1 VFGKPVALQVA
12 LLDSLLPGDRNEEK
26 NKMFSELVGTSHA
39 GRKLALRGHLL
50 ALFALGLALSLYPSK
65 AHAQVVGEL
74 RANIPFQFHVGNTKL
89 PAGEYTVRMVEDS
102 DLTLMEISSAD
113 GSASTLF
120 QVQEV
125 EASTTPTKSEL
136 IFNKYGDQYFLAQ
149 LFDEGEASGSQLPES
164 RYEKR
169 VIQQGTQTQAKEHV
183 PAHGR
188 TQQGK

>member
-1 VFGKPVALQVA
+1 
-12 LLDSLLPGDRNEEK
+12 
-26 NKMFSELVGTSHA
+26 MFSVSVNKA
-39 GRKLALRGHLL
+39 RKGGKSPRSGYLL
-50 ALFALGLALSLYPSK
+50 SLFAMGLALMLYPSK
-65 AHAQVVGEL
+65 ANAQIVGDLEV
-74 RANIPFQFHVGNTKL
+74 NIPFQFHVGNTKL
-89 PAGEYTVRMVEDS
+89 PAGEYRIHPLEDS

-125 EASTTPTKSEL
+125 DANATPNKSEL

-149 LFDEGEASGSQLPES
+149 LFDEGEPSGSQLPES

-169 VIQQGTQTQAKEHV
+169 ISQQGTQTQAKEHV